1 MAIILMRVIE
11 IVAIAMVIS
20 LFTPI
25 TLAIREEDYYNRNHG
40 ENLDDLD
47 LYDSSLY
54 YTFPNEYYNHNEAS
68 APEPYPGQVEEC
80 LQNISDDCGIIIFN
94 RILDSGKYSDVE
106 ECCAQ
111 LLALGIKC
119 HNAIMES
126 TLLSP
131 EMKGVNTTEIWKNS
145 DKLWEECTS
154 ISPSS

>member
-1 MAIILMRVIE
+1 MAIKLMRIIE
-11 IVAIAMVIS
+11 IVAIAMVI
-20 LFTPI
+20 TPI
-25 TLAIREEDYYNRNHG
+25 TLAIREEDYYYNRNHG
-40 ENLDDLD
+40 ENLD

-54 YTFPNEYYNHNEAS
+54 YNEYYNHKEAS

-106 ECCAQ
+106 ECCPQ

-119 HNAIMES
+119 HNVIMES

-154 ISPSS
+154 S